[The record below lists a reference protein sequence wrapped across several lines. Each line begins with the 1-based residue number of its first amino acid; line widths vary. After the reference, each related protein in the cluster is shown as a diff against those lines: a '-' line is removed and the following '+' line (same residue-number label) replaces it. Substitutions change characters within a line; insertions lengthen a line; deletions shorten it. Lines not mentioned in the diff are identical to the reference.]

1 MKMKKGKE
9 NIKQWFLYL
18 SSFLVIGIVTII
30 IVFLLKNYLVVS
42 NSSNAE
48 VIDSL
53 EKTYASTV
61 YIESVGDNESEGSG
75 FIYKID
81 KKYAYI
87 LTNEHVVKENT
98 VRVTNSLKKE
108 VQGTVLGK
116 DAYIDL
122 AIVRIDKKYAP
133 KKASFAKN
141 YKLKIGE
148 EIYVIGTPISKQYL
162 NSVVSGI
169 ISGKD
174 RIVKTT
180 INGDEERIAM
190 KVLQYDAAIN
200 PGNSGGPLVNKN
212 GDVIGICTMKLN
224 QGNLEGMA
232 FAIDVEDILKNID
245 ILEQGNKI
253 KRPDLGITV
262 IDTDDYSSLNKE
274 DIYLSGDI
282 DSGAVISKIKDDSI
296 ASKLKVGDVI
306 TKIDDIEV
314 TDSTVYKY
322 AIYIHQQGD
331 KIKITYLRDSKEK
344 TININV

>member
-18 SSFLVIGIVTII
+18 SSFLVVGIVTIVV
-30 IVFLLKNYLVVS
+30 IVLLRSFLVS
-42 NSSNAE
+42 TQSSNNE
-48 VIDSL
+48 VIDLL
-53 EKTYASTV
+53 EKAYSSTV
-61 YIESVGDNESEGSG
+61 YIESIGDNESEGSG

-108 VQGTVLGK
+108 VQGTVIGK
-116 DAYIDL
+116 DAYIDM

-133 KKASFAKN
+133 NKVSFTKD
-141 YKLKIGE
+141 KVKIGE
-148 EIYVIGTPISKQYL
+148 EIYVIGTPISKTYH

-180 INGDEERIAM
+180 INSEEEKIAM

-212 GDVIGICTMKLN
+212 GNVIGMCTMKLN

-232 FAIDVEDILKNID
+232 FAIDAEDIKKNID

-253 KRPDLGITV
+253 KRLDLGITV
-262 IDTDDYSSLNKE
+262 VDTDDYSSLYKE
-274 DIYLSGDI
+274 NIYLSSNI
-282 DSGAVISKIKDDSI
+282 DRGAVIIKTEKDSI

-306 TKIDDIEV
+306 TKIDDIEI
-314 TDSTVYKY
+314 TDSIVYKY
-322 AIYIHQQGD
+322 AIYNHQQGD
-331 KIKITYLRDSKEK
+331 KIKIKYLRDGKEK
-344 TININV
+344 SLNINI